1 MEIFIQLGAILVV
14 FAGLVLFSA
23 FKILREYERA
33 VVFRLGRFVGVR
45 GPGLVL
51 LIPGIERMVRISMRV
66 ITLDIP
72 SQDVITRDNVS
83 IQINAVVYFR
93 VMAPEKAVI
102 EIENYLYATS
112 QLAQTTLRS
121 VAGQAELDEL
131 LAARDKINDKLQHL
145 LDEATD
151 AWGIKVSQVELKH
164 IDLPSE
170 MQRAMAKQAEAERE
184 RRAKIIAAEG
194 ELQASI
200 KLTEAAKTMAQEPT
214 TIQLRFLQTL
224 TEVSAEKNS
233 TVVLPIPIELL
244 RAFESYSQSQAYVAG
259 KTHANIG
266 HPADRVADDADPE
279 A

>member
-1 MEIFIQLGAILVV
+1 MGETLLAILV
-14 FAGLVLFSA
+14 GGTLLVGTILFSA
-23 FKILREYERA
+23 FKVLREYERA

-51 LIPGIERMVRISMRV
+51 LIPGLERMVRISMRV
-66 ITLDIP
+66 VTLDIP

-102 EIENYLYATS
+102 EIENFLYATS

-121 VAGQAELDEL
+121 VAGEAELDEL
-131 LAARDKINDKLQHL
+131 LSDRERINDRLQLL
-145 LDEATD
+145 LDQATD
-151 AWGIKVSQVELKH
+151 AWGIKVVQVELKH
-164 IDLPSE
+164 IDLPTT

-194 ELQASI
+194 ELQASH
-200 KLTEAAKTMAQEPT
+200 KLTEAATLMASEPT

-224 TEVSAEKNS
+224 VEVSAEKNS

-244 RAFESYSQSQAYVAG
+244 RAFEGFAQSNGYQRPSKPNG
-259 KTHANIG
+259 
-266 HPADRVADDADPE
+266 E
-279 A
+279 

>member
-1 MEIFIQLGAILVV
+1 MEILIQLGVV
-14 FAGLVLFSA
+14 LMVVAALILFSA

-131 LAARDKINDKLQHL
+131 LAERDQINDKLQHL

-151 AWGIKVSQVELKH
+151 AWGVKVSQVELKH
-164 IDLPSE
+164 IDLPAE

-184 RRAKIIAAEG
+184 RRAKIISAEG

-244 RAFESYSQSQAYVAG
+244 RAFESYSQSKSYVAG
-259 KTHANIG
+259 KHHETIG
-266 HPADRVADDADPE
+266 HPSDREATDD
-279 A
+279 

>member
-1 MEIFIQLGAILVV
+1 MEILIQLGVAAMV

-23 FKILREYERA
+23 FKVLREYERA

-51 LIPGIERMVRISMRV
+51 LIPGLERMVRISMRV
-66 ITLDIP
+66 VTLDIP
-72 SQDVITRDNVS
+72 PQDVITRDNVS

-93 VMAPEKAVI
+93 VMAPDKAVI
-102 EIENYLYATS
+102 EIENFLYATS

-121 VAGQAELDEL
+121 VAGEAELDEL
-131 LAARDKINDKLQHL
+131 LSDREQINDKLQLL

-164 IDLPSE
+164 IDLPSS

-184 RRAKIIAAEG
+184 RRAKVIAADG
-194 ELQASI
+194 EFQASV
-200 KLTEAAKTMAQEPT
+200 KLTDAAIKMAEEPT
-214 TIQLRFLQTL
+214 AIQLRFLQTL
-224 TEVSAEKNS
+224 VEVSAEKNS

-244 RAFESYSQSQAYVAG
+244 RAFEGFAQKSGYKSPKELQRAEEEA
-259 KTHANIG
+259 A
-266 HPADRVADDADPE
+266 DAD
-279 A
+279 AGAGDA